1 MYFQFLIEDLSTEIL
16 IKHVI
21 NKLKEK
27 FPDKDIYADT
37 KSFKGIGQ
45 LSNKGNL
52 MERKGS
58 NLLNNL
64 HMYLRGFDRRLSS
77 MEDALI
83 IVVLDN
89 DKRDSKDFK
98 EELDIIAKETV
109 KWTECVFCVAVK
121 EMEAWLLGDENA
133 IWEAYP
139 LAKKKY
145 IKDYEQDGICD
156 TWQVLA
162 NIVYPG
168 ELAGLQ
174 KKAKNSYSEI
184 GKAKCEWADKIGEKL
199 ILEENQSP
207 SFRFFINELQ
217 SKIEAI

>member
-168 ELAGLQ
+168 GLAGLQ
-174 KKAKNSYSEI
+174 KIVIVKL
-184 GKAKCEWADKIGEKL
+184 EKL
-199 ILEENQSP
+199 SVSGLIKLVKN
-207 SFRFFINELQ
+207 LY
-217 SKIEAI
+217 